1 MVQSTIHISINSTSS
16 KSSLLFTF
24 DPSNP
29 EYISNYSTTNI
40 SHLTYDKIIQ
50 NTFID
55 SLKIPNLTLHL
66 IPFQKIIY
74 LSHTRPLFISHAI
87 KCRPSTL
94 PSPPS
99 SQRGLF
105 HRDEIK
111 LYRGVFCSPQLSIV
125 YGGGGKRPRIV
136 LSAS

>member
-1 MVQSTIHISINSTSS
+1 MVQSTIHISINSISS

-55 SLKIPNLTLHL
+55 SLKNSKSHFT
-66 IPFQKIIY
+66 FQKIIY

>member
-55 SLKIPNLTLHL
+55 SLKNSKSHFT
-66 IPFQKIIY
+66 FQKIIY

>member
-50 NTFID
+50 NTFTD
-55 SLKIPNLTLHL
+55 SLKNSKSHFT
-66 IPFQKIIY
+66 FQKIIY
-74 LSHTRPLFISHAI
+74 LSHTRPSFISHAI

-125 YGGGGKRPRIV
+125 YGGGSKRPRIV

>member
-55 SLKIPNLTLHL
+55 SLKNSKSHFT
-66 IPFQKIIY
+66 FQKIIY
-74 LSHTRPLFISHAI
+74 LSHTRPSFISHAI

>member
-1 MVQSTIHISINSTSS
+1 MVQSTIHISINSISS

-55 SLKIPNLTLHL
+55 SLKNSKSHFT
-66 IPFQKIIY
+66 FQKIIY
-74 LSHTRPLFISHAI
+74 LSHTRPSFISHAI

>member
-1 MVQSTIHISINSTSS
+1 MVQSTIHISINSISS
-16 KSSLLFTF
+16 KSNLLFTF

-55 SLKIPNLTLHL
+55 SLKNSKSHFT
-66 IPFQKIIY
+66 FQKIIY
-74 LSHTRPLFISHAI
+74 LSHTRPSFISHAI

>member
-29 EYISNYSTTNI
+29 EYISNYSTMNI

-55 SLKIPNLTLHL
+55 SLKNSKSHFT
-66 IPFQKIIY
+66 FQKIIY

>member
-50 NTFID
+50 NTFTD
-55 SLKIPNLTLHL
+55 SLKNSKSHFT
-66 IPFQKIIY
+66 FQKIIY
-74 LSHTRPLFISHAI
+74 LSHTRPSFISHAI

>member
-55 SLKIPNLTLHL
+55 SLKNSKSHFT
-66 IPFQKIIY
+66 FQKIIY
-74 LSHTRPLFISHAI
+74 LSHTRPSFISHAI

-111 LYRGVFCSPQLSIV
+111 LYCGVFCSPQLSIV

>member
-1 MVQSTIHISINSTSS
+1 MIQSTIHISINSTSS

-55 SLKIPNLTLHL
+55 SLKNSKSHFT
-66 IPFQKIIY
+66 FQKIIY

>member
-29 EYISNYSTTNI
+29 EYISNYSTTSI

-55 SLKIPNLTLHL
+55 SLKNSKSHFT
-66 IPFQKIIY
+66 FQKIIY
-74 LSHTRPLFISHAI
+74 LSHTRPSFISHAI

>member
-1 MVQSTIHISINSTSS
+1 MVQSTIHIPINSTSS

-55 SLKIPNLTLHL
+55 SLKNSKSHFT
-66 IPFQKIIY
+66 FQKIIY
-74 LSHTRPLFISHAI
+74 LSHTRPSFISHAI

>member
-1 MVQSTIHISINSTSS
+1 MIQSTIHISINSISS

-55 SLKIPNLTLHL
+55 SLKNSKSHFT
-66 IPFQKIIY
+66 FQKIIY
-74 LSHTRPLFISHAI
+74 LSHTRPSFISHAI

>member
-1 MVQSTIHISINSTSS
+1 MVQSTIHIPINSTSS

-55 SLKIPNLTLHL
+55 FLKNSKSHFT
-66 IPFQKIIY
+66 FQKIIY
-74 LSHTRPLFISHAI
+74 LSHTRPSFISHAI

>member
-50 NTFID
+50 NTFTD
-55 SLKIPNLTLHL
+55 SLKNSKSHFT
-66 IPFQKIIY
+66 FQKIIY
-74 LSHTRPLFISHAI
+74 LSHTRPSFISHAI

-99 SQRGLF
+99 LQRGLF

-111 LYRGVFCSPQLSIV
+111 LYPGVFCSPQLSIV

>member
-55 SLKIPNLTLHL
+55 SLKNSKSHFT
-66 IPFQKIIY
+66 FQKIIY
-74 LSHTRPLFISHAI
+74 LSHTRPSFISHAI

-125 YGGGGKRPRIV
+125 YGGGSKRPRIV

>member
-1 MVQSTIHISINSTSS
+1 MVQSTIHISINSISS
-16 KSSLLFTF
+16 KSNLLFTF

-55 SLKIPNLTLHL
+55 SLKNSKSHFT
-66 IPFQKIIY
+66 FQKIIY

>member
-1 MVQSTIHISINSTSS
+1 MVQSTIHIPINSTSS

-55 SLKIPNLTLHL
+55 SLKNSKSHFT
-66 IPFQKIIY
+66 FQKIIY